1 MISQADKKRFRAIAH
16 HLKPV
21 VTVAGNGLTDGV
33 VKEIERA
40 LYDHELIKIRVVAG
54 DRKERRQLME
64 DACRQTG
71 SVLVNSIGNIAV
83 LYKANEKP
91 DPALSNIL
99 RARGGIL

>member
-54 DRKERRQLME
+54 DRDERRQLIE
-64 DACRQTG
+64 DASRQTG
-71 SVLVNSIGNIAV
+71 SDLVNSIGNIAV

-91 DPALSNIL
+91 DPSLSNIL
-99 RARGGIL
+99 RAHDGIL